1 MSAVK
6 RITML
11 LVVLIGVS
19 IFSFALSAVSAVDP
33 AEAIARAQIANASPE
48 LIESI
53 REEYQLDCPIVERY
67 FSWLAGVLRG
77 DFGTSFMTRNAVST
91 EIGRLLPKTLC
102 LAGFALLLTMLL
114 SLPIGVCCARFHNKA
129 ADHVIRWLTV
139 LGICIPVFWLGFLL
153 LLQFAVKIPLFRVTP
168 EPGIKGY
175 ILPAIALALPSLCS
189 AVRLFRASLLNE
201 MSMDYIAYYR
211 SRGLG
216 RGKVLMSH
224 AFRNALPPLITL
236 FASQAGALIAGS
248 AIVESIFSIKGFG
261 VFLIEAVIA
270 RDLPVISA
278 AALVFAGIFVLL
290 NLLAEIINRLLC
302 PRIAAREVANA

>member
-1 MSAVK
+1 
-6 RITML
+6 ML

-53 REEYQLDCPIVERY
+53 REEYQLDRPIVEHY

-278 AALVFAGIFVLL
+278 AALVIAGIFVLL
-290 NLLAEIINRLLC
+290 NLMAEIINRLLC
-302 PRIAAREVANA
+302 PRIAAREVANAKKNTT

>member
-6 RITML
+6 RIAML

-19 IFSFALSAVSAVDP
+19 VFSFTLSAVSTVDP

-48 LIESI
+48 LIKSI
-53 REEYQLDCPIVERY
+53 REEYQLDRPIVERY
-67 FSWLAGVLRG
+67 FFWLAGVLRG
-77 DFGTSFMTRNAVST
+77 DFGTSFMTRNAVGA

-102 LAGFALLLTMLL
+102 LAGFALLLTVLL
-114 SLPIGVCCARFHNKA
+114 SLPIGACCARFHNKA
-129 ADHVIRWLTV
+129 VDHVIRWMTV

-248 AIVESIFSIKGFG
+248 AIVENIFSIKGFG

-278 AALVFAGIFVLL
+278 AALVIAGIFVLL
-290 NLLAEIINRLLC
+290 NLLAEIINHLLC